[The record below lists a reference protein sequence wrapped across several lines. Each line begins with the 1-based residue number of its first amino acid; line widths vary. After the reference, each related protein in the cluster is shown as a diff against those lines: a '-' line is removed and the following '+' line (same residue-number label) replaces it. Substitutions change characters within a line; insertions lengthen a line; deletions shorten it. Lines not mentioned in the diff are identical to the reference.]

1 MNKVFTGFDNSTCE
15 TVIDKGNMFLRRNL
29 NEFVIEFYINT
40 VYNRLTVNSFI
51 CYIILQVQNVSHT
64 VIVQNILMKIY
75 FCKKFSIV
83 LFKF

>member
-15 TVIDKGNMFLRRNL
+15 TVIDKGNMLLRRNL

-51 CYIILQVQNVSHT
+51 LLYHLTSTKCFTYSNCPKYFDENLLLQKV
-64 VIVQNILMKIY
+64 
-75 FCKKFSIV
+75 
-83 LFKF
+83 